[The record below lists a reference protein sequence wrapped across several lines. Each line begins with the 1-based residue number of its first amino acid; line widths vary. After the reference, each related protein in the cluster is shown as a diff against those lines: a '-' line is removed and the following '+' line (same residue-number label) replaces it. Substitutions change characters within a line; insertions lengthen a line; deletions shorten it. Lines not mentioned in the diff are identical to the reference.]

1 MDKQENNKPVSKI
14 IPKKYICNLKSN
26 MQNNLFSYEEIE
38 KNKNITI
45 KLILTNDGEE
55 EISPGCE
62 I

>member
-1 MDKQENNKPVSKI
+1 
-14 IPKKYICNLKSN
+14 